1 MEHASVP
8 SMGTDETQWSTRL
21 FGYTPSIPMFS
32 GTTSKPPRRESL
44 SDAITSAATAVVGLI
59 KGNDSTSAAL
69 SPGKR
74 ARVSGQYLEHLE
86 KLSHLYELGVLSSDE
101 FEEQK
106 SFALNNIR
114 ELNK

>member
-1 MEHASVP
+1 MKHNGQHSSLDTPLLYPYVFWYYLQA
-8 SMGTDETQWSTRL
+8 TQC
-21 FGYTPSIPMFS
+21 
-32 GTTSKPPRRESL
+32 RRESL

-59 KGNDSTSAAL
+59 KGSDSTGAAL

-86 KLSHLYELGVLSSDE
+86 KLRHLHELGVLSSDE

-106 SFALNNIR
+106 SFALKNIR